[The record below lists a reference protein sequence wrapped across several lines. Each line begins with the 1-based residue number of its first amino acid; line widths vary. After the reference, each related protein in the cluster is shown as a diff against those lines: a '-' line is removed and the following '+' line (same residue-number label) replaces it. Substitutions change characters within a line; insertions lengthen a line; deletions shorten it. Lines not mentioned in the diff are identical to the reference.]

1 MSLIKTFKI
10 AGRLQN
16 VQLGVKIEIE
26 ILLQNVI
33 KYDNYVNKSLYNK
46 YTQVSIYHELVNNC
60 QLP

>member
-46 YTQVSIYHELVNNC
+46 YTQVLI
-60 QLP
+60 